1 MLTGTP
7 FHSRTSPLC
16 QAQNWRRWGG
26 HLVVS
31 SYELLPDREYWAIRN
46 SAALIDVSPLYKY
59 RVSGPD
65 ALRLLNRVVT
75 RDLSK
80 LAVGQVAYT
89 PWCDEHGKVIDDGT
103 IARLDDQIF
112 RLTSAEPNYRWLCD
126 NAMGLN
132 VTIEDVSSRTAS
144 LALQG
149 PRSREILKAASSG
162 ADLDRL
168 KYYRLVRADIGGC
181 PVEISRTGYTGD
193 LGYEIWIEAKHAE
206 SIWDTLVSKGNGYGL
221 TPAGIWALDVARIEA
236 GLIMLDVDYVSAR
249 RATIE
254 AQKSSPFEIGLGWAV
269 NLDKPNFIGRK
280 ALMKEKE
287 QGSTWQFVGVEVEW
301 DSLERLYNDVGLPP
315 QLPTIAFRASVP
327 IFSAGRQVG
336 YASSGCWSPILKK
349 YIALAHVE
357 SAHAKPGA
365 LVTMEVTVE
374 HRRKFATAHVAKM
387 PFFNPERKRA

>member
-1 MLTGTP
+1 MITGTP
-7 FHSRTSPLC
+7 FHSRTAPLC

-31 SYELLPDREYWAIRN
+31 SYELLHDREYWAIRN

-59 RVSGPD
+59 RISGPD
-65 ALRLLNRVVT
+65 ALRLLNRIVT

-80 LAVGQVAYT
+80 IVVGQVAYT
-89 PWCDEHGKVIDDGT
+89 PWCDERGKVIDDGT
-103 IARLDDQIF
+103 IARLDDQVF
-112 RLTSAEPNYRWLCD
+112 RLTSAEPNYRWLHD
-126 NAMGLN
+126 NAAGLK
-132 VTIEDVSSRTAS
+132 VTIEDVSGNTAS

-149 PRSREILKAASSG
+149 PRSREILKVVSSG
-162 ADLDRL
+162 ADLDTL

-193 LGYEIWIEAKHAE
+193 LGYEIWLEAKHAE
-206 SIWDTLVSKGNGYGL
+206 SIWDALVNKGNGYGL

-249 RATIE
+249 KANIE

-280 ALMKEKE
+280 ALLEEKE
-287 QGSTWQFVGVEVEW
+287 RGSTWQFVGVEVEW
-301 DSLERLYNDVGLPP
+301 DSLERLYNEVGLPP
-315 QLPTIAFRASVP
+315 QLPTIAFRTSVP
-327 IFSAGRQVG
+327 LFATGRQVG

-374 HRRKFATAHVAKM
+374 HHRKFATAHIAKT

>member
-1 MLTGTP
+1 MITGTP
-7 FHSRTSPLC
+7 FHSRTAPLC

-31 SYELLPDREYWAIRN
+31 SYELLHDREYWAIRN

-59 RVSGPD
+59 RISGPD
-65 ALRLLNRVVT
+65 ALRLLNRIVT

-80 LAVGQVAYT
+80 IAVGHVAYT

-103 IARLDDQIF
+103 IARLDDQVF
-112 RLTSAEPNYRWLCD
+112 RLTSAEPNYRWLHD
-126 NAMGLN
+126 NALGLK
-132 VTIEDVSSRTAS
+132 VTIEDVSSHTAS

-162 ADLDRL
+162 ADLDKL
-168 KYYRLVRADIGGC
+168 KYYRLVWADIGGC

-193 LGYEIWIEAKHAE
+193 LGYEIWLEAKHAE
-206 SIWDTLVSKGNGYGL
+206 SIWDILVSKGTNYGL

-236 GLIMLDVDYVSAR
+236 GLIMLDVDYVSAK

-269 NLDKPNFIGRK
+269 NLDKPNFIGRN
-280 ALMKEKE
+280 ALLEEKE
-287 QGSTWQFVGVEVEW
+287 RGSAWQFVGVEVEW
-301 DSLERLYNDVGLPP
+301 DSLERLYNDAGLPP
-315 QLPTIAFRASVP
+315 HIPTVAWRTSAP
-327 IFSAGRQVG
+327 IFATGRQVG

-374 HRRKFATAHVAKM
+374 HRRKFATAHVAKT